1 MTTIAKLLGLK
12 QQLLERLQENP
23 SSHERDETARL
34 LMRIETALDLVEE
47 AGPALTE
54 RIGRVP
60 SLAALADEGARAGTL
75 PYGGRWKAM
84 Q

>member
-1 MTTIAKLLGLK
+1 
-12 QQLLERLQENP
+12 
-23 SSHERDETARL
+23 
-34 LMRIETALDLVEE
+34 MRIETALDLVEE